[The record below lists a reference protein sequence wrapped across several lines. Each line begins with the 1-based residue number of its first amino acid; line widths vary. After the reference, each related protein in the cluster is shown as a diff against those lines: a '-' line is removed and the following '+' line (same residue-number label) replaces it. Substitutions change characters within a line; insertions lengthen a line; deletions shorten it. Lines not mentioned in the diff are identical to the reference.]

1 MDKKESVL
9 EKELKK
15 LEKIGVREISKATH
29 IQEELVGA
37 ILEKDFEKLLDC
49 NTAGFVKILERDYG
63 VDLSDWLEEF
73 NKIKS
78 ETKTTK
84 TTIDRQIAKSNLQ
97 NNKKTNWKIWILFAL
112 ILAGF
117 IVYFQF
123 YDLIKKP
130 IDEFFHDKKVDYS
143 NTPTINK
150 AEETLSAVGIEVPK
164 FDENDTLVVPKKL
177 FVNLDENETNNT
189 ATNALDLSIQMQNSK
204 FDANSTDENLTES
217 IDKNSTIPTQITIIP
232 SSKIW
237 IGTIDL
243 STGKKW
249 DAITSDNVTLD
260 LDKDWFVI
268 TGHGHFTIDKGEEKQ
283 ELKEKEKVR
292 IYIKD
297 RNISFIDNKEFMRLN
312 GGKGW

>member
-1 MDKKESVL
+1 MDKKESIL

-29 IQEELVGA
+29 IQEELISA
-37 ILEKDFEKLLDC
+37 ILEKNFEKLLDC
-49 NTAGFVKILERDYG
+49 NTAGFIKILERDYS
-63 VDLSDWLEEF
+63 VDLSEFSEEF

-97 NNKKTNWKIWILFAL
+97 NHKKTNWKIWILFAL

-130 IDEFFHDKKVDYS
+130 IDEFLHDKKVDYS

-150 AEETLSAVGIEVPK
+150 AEETLVSVGVEVPK
-164 FDENDTLVVPKKL
+164 FDENDTLIVPEKM
-177 FVNLDENETNNT
+177 FANLENNDTNNT

-204 FDANSTDENLTES
+204 FDTNLTDKNLTQSIDENSTL
-217 IDKNSTIPTQITIIP
+217 PAQITIIP

-243 STGKKW
+243 STSKKW
-249 DAITSDNVTLD
+249 DAITSDNITLD
-260 LDKDWFVI
+260 LDKDWLVI
-268 TGHGHFTIDKGEEKQ
+268 TGHGHFTIDKGVEKQ

-297 RNISFIDNKEFMRLN
+297 KNISFIDNKEFMRLN

>member
-29 IQEELVGA
+29 IQEELIGA

-84 TTIDRQIAKSNLQ
+84 TSVDRQVAMPNLQ
-97 NNKKTNWKIWILFAL
+97 NFKKPNYKIWFLFAL

-117 IVYFQF
+117 IIYFQF
-123 YDLIKKP
+123 YDLVKKP
-130 IDEFFHDKKVDYS
+130 IDEFLDNKKIDYT

-150 AEETLSAVGIEVPK
+150 AEETLVSVGVEVPK
-164 FDENDTLVVPKKL
+164 FDENDTLVVPEKL
-177 FVNLDENETNNT
+177 FVNLEENETNST
-189 ATNALDLSIQMQNSK
+189 LPNALDLSIKMQNE
-204 FDANSTDENLTES
+204 ANSTENNTTKFDENLTVSDE
-217 IDKNSTIPTQITIIP
+217 IFLIPT
-232 SSKIW
+232 SKIW
-237 IGTIDL
+237 VGTIDL
-243 STGKKW
+243 KTGKK
-249 DAITSDNVTLD
+249 SNFVTENKIALD
-260 LDKDWFVI
+260 FNKNWLI
-268 TGHGHFTIDKGEEKQ
+268 MTGHGYFDIDSGTNKQ
-283 ELKEKEKVR
+283 EIREKSVMR
-292 IYIKD
+292 ILIKD
-297 RNISFIDNKEFMRLN
+297 KNISFISNDEFIRLN
-312 GGKGW
+312 GGKSW